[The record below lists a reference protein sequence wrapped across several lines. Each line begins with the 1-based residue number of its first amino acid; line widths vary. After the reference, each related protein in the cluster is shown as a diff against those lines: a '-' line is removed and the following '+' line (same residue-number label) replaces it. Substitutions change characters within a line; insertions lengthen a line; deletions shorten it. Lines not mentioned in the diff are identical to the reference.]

1 MTKRKRG
8 RPPRTPDGVAT
19 EQVQLRLTA
28 TELAYW
34 RSAAEICDMTLSA
47 FIRDAVRAYRGKEG
61 IPIVPLLES
70 QGRQ

>member
-1 MTKRKRG
+1 
-8 RPPRTPDGVAT
+8 
-19 EQVQLRLTA
+19 
-28 TELAYW
+28 
-34 RSAAEICDMTLSA
+34 MTLSA